1 MCRLRLA
8 LALSLLASLIVSPSL
23 VRAQSYFA
31 YRLPIAPEGEI
42 LGAVHQAPV
51 TLVRWSG
58 EHEALVRYEDAELRL
73 ETPARLISGP
83 GEARAR
89 IVVGVGEASP
99 VRAGPWQIEMEP
111 GAWAPLRGHDGD
123 ASLIT
128 LPHGMPRREGS
139 VSARGAA
146 SGRPAR
152 PFAHAEVPTSGLSLA
167 CTGQLHLRPRARR
180 GGPSW
185 TVPEGALYRVEGEQ
199 APFRVEVRIE
209 GFVVTG
215 YLDARPRECLAA
227 LGASGLG
234 SGCSDGVMQGL
245 VVRVPAGTPLYASA
259 SSTTPFAHLLRDVV
273 AREHRGVQRIEVCSG
288 GATPSCHLE
297 PPPPT
302 GAQTLFFDRAPDADG
317 DWVFLAE
324 VRVPFETLSR
334 VEGVGVGV
342 GRCDS
347 SQEWP
352 E

>member
-1 MCRLRLA
+1 MCRFLLA
-8 LALSLLASLIVSPSL
+8 LVVLASTVVDPSL
-23 VRAQSYFA
+23 VSAQSYFA

-73 ETPARLISGP
+73 ETPARLTTGP

-99 VRAGPWQIEMEP
+99 VRAGPWQIEMQP

-123 ASLIT
+123 ASRIS
-128 LPHGMPRREGS
+128 LPRGMPRRQGS
-139 VSARGAA
+139 VRARGTA
-146 SGRPAR
+146 SGRPSR
-152 PFAHAEVPTSGLSLA
+152 PFAHREVPTSGLSLSCA
-167 CTGQLHLRPRARR
+167 GQLHLRARAQR

-185 TVPEGALYRVEGEQ
+185 TVPEGALYGVEGER
-199 APFRVEVRIE
+199 APLRVVVHVE
-209 GFVVTG
+209 GFRVTG

-234 SGCSDGVMQGL
+234 TGCGDGVMHGL

-259 SSTTPFAHLLRDVV
+259 SSTTPFAHVLRDVA
-273 AREHRGVQRIEVCSG
+273 AREHRGVQRSEVCSG

-302 GAQTLFFDRAPDADG
+302 GTQTLFFDRTPDADG
-317 DWVFLAE
+317 DWIFLAE
-324 VRVPFETLSR
+324 VRVPFETLTR

-347 SQEWP
+347 SVEWP